1 MPSLSALRGLET
13 AAPLPRPAPRPG
25 WDVHA
30 FSRPART
37 FTGDFY
43 LTRRAGG
50 SLWLAL
56 GDVAGKGL
64 PAAVFM
70 AMIQEKLEESLA
82 GCAARSLR
90 PAEALRRLNEF
101 LLAQLPANRFA
112 TAVVARLGGNGTLE
126 IANAGHCVPLIR
138 RREGSLQPIA
148 PTGPVLGVLT
158 DPRWSSVTARLRA
171 DETLLVYSDGL
182 VEAPSARAG
191 EFGMRRIRSLLAG
204 AAAADARGVAGGI
217 VKAVEAH
224 SGGTRHDDL
233 TVVVARRLAGR
244 DLLRS
249 GLDRG
254 PGV

>member
-1 MPSLSALRGLET
+1 MPSLPALRGLESRG
-13 AAPLPRPAPRPG
+13 APLPAPPPRRPG

-43 LTRRAGG
+43 LTRRAGSG
-50 SLWLAL
+50 LWLAL

-90 PAEALRRLNEF
+90 PAQALRRLNGF
-101 LLAQLPANRFA
+101 LLPQLPANRFA
-112 TAVVARLGGNGTLE
+112 TAVVARLAGDGTLE
-126 IANAGHCVPLIR
+126 IANAGHCAPFIR

-148 PTGPVLGVLT
+148 PTGPVLGVLD
-158 DPRWSSVTARLRA
+158 DPRWSSITTRLRPA
-171 DETLLVYSDGL
+171 ETLLLYSDGL
-182 VEAPSARAG
+182 PEAPSARGG
-191 EFGMRRIRSLLAG
+191 EFGMGRIASILAG
-204 AAAADARGVAGGI
+204 AAEADARGI
-217 VKAVEAH
+217 SETMIRAVDDY

-233 TVVVARRLAGR
+233 TVVVARRR
-244 DLLRS
+244 PRS
-249 GLDRG
+249 C
-254 PGV
+254 